1 MGINVVNHCFALNGE
16 PLDPSIS
23 GLQNVLETYREALKT
38 IDMAGPTV
46 FGPLLEQFLG
56 YVKTKEKEKKYQILL
71 ILTDGIIHDM
81 PTTKNLIV
89 QLSGLPCSIIIV
101 GIGNAD
107 FSAMEELDGDD
118 GIMRDDM
125 GTRC

>member
-1 MGINVVNHCFALNGE
+1 
-16 PLDPSIS
+16 
-23 GLQNVLETYREALKT
+23 
-38 IDMAGPTV
+38 MAGPTL

-71 ILTDGIIHDM
+71 ILTDGTIHDM

-125 GTRC
+125 GTRCQREIVQFVEYNASAARGDFAD